1 MANLLRVPAPNAGR
15 VEVRFAL
22 VDDRDSFD
30 PPGWRHQQLSP
41 SAASGHFEINLDGLG
56 LGDGVYE
63 YEFVIDGDEDAPVA
77 DPFAEE
83 ISRFG
88 GYRGLF
94 RMAAGVRVK
103 QSFSWANELP
113 AGVVLPQNNELVI
126 CEIPMRWMT
135 GRSDELDRQVG
146 LGTFERYLFERLD
159 ELVSSHVNAIELLPV
174 ADSPD
179 SINWGYGTRFFFAP
193 DVDLGGPVDLKLL
206 IKRCHQR
213 GIRVLLD
220 VVMNHS
226 KECPLQQLADDWFY
240 LRPGSTEEG
249 ERDDW
254 GGRLFRY
261 RTQQDGRYP
270 AREFHLAVADH
281 WIEEY
286 HVDGFRIDEF
296 KGINNW
302 DFVQE
307 FRDRAWATHQA
318 AFPGRPFIVIAEDS
332 WRRSQATRDEPSNPN
347 RRKVVDAIWS
357 FSYRD
362 EARRL
367 LHNDILTVWG
377 EPARTERV
385 QALVSG
391 RSMWDEF
398 KRQIGPGFS
407 DLAQAVIY
415 ITSHDTQDPGEWRY
429 MNEVLAAL
437 LQAEGWT
444 DTSTSSIREFVAGL
458 GQAPAHLQD
467 LYQQALDRAG
477 SAFALLLTSVGIPMF
492 LAGEEF
498 GDIHDLHQGNWR
510 LKMSDPV
517 DWSRRNNPGNAA
529 LWQRVRDLVD
539 LRASHPALQRN
550 EVDFFY
556 RHPELDHDGGARVFA
571 YCRTGGQSVGRSGQV
586 NVVVNGG
593 PSRYP
598 VFDLPWPWTAIGSPQ
613 ERGVPLLGGPATFRS
628 STSTLRLSL
637 EPFQVRVF
645 SV

>member
-1 MANLLRVPAPNAGR
+1 MVNLLRVPAPNAGR
-15 VEVRFAL
+15 VDVRFAL

-41 SAASGHFEINLDGLG
+41 SVASGHFEINLDGLG

-63 YEFVIDGDEDAPVA
+63 YEFVIDGNEAAPVA

-83 ISRFG
+83 ITRFG

-94 RMAAGVRVK
+94 RMAGGVRLS

-135 GRSDELDRQVG
+135 GRDDELDRQVG

-261 RTQQDGRYP
+261 RTQRDGRYP
-270 AREFHLAVADH
+270 AREFHWAAADH
-281 WIEEY
+281 WIEQY

-307 FRDRAWATHQA
+307 FRDHAWSTHQA
-318 AFPGRPFIVIAEDS
+318 TFPGRPFIVIAEDS
-332 WRRSQATRDEPSNPN
+332 WRRSQATRDEPTNPN

-357 FSYRD
+357 FGYRD

-367 LHNDILTVWG
+367 LHNNIFTVWG
-377 EPARTERV
+377 EPARTDRL

-391 RSMWDEF
+391 RSAWDEF
-398 KRQIGPGFS
+398 KRQMGPGFS

-437 LQAEGWT
+437 LQTQGWT
-444 DTSTSSIREFVAGL
+444 DPSTASIRGFVAGL
-458 GQAPAHLQD
+458 GQAPPYIQD

-498 GDIHDLHQGNWR
+498 GDIHDLDQGNWR

-517 DWSRRNNPGNAA
+517 DWSRRDHPGNAA
-529 LWQRVRDLVD
+529 LRQRVRDLVD
-539 LRASHPALQRN
+539 LRTSHPALQRN

-556 RHPELDHDGGARVFA
+556 RHPGLDHDGGARVFA
-571 YCRTGGQSVGRSGQV
+571 YCRTGGQSLGSNGQV

-598 VFDLPWPWTAIGSPQ
+598 VFDVPWPWTAIGSLQ

-628 STSTLRLSL
+628 STSMLRLSL